1 MNKAIIIKSEWLNKK
16 RITKDDFENLLKE
29 EEKWNLIIL
38 LQKKKGKIV
47 VQITEIEIVYCLYRM
62 IKKIIIFRIDST
74 HWIKKY
80 YSNKHRQFNILK
92 IINLFSK
99 WVISLL

>member
-1 MNKAIIIKSEWLNKK
+1 MKSDYSS
-16 RITKDDFENLLKE
+16 TK
-29 EEKWNLIIL
+29 
-38 LQKKKGKIV
+38 KKKGKIV

-80 YSNKHRQFNILK
+80 YSNKHGQFNILK
-92 IINLFSK
+92 IINFPNK
-99 WVISLL
+99 WLVCFRNKSLKMYEN

>member
-1 MNKAIIIKSEWLNKK
+1 M
-16 RITKDDFENLLKE
+16 KE
-29 EEKWNLIIL
+29 ETGKVKFDYSFT
-38 LQKKKGKIV
+38 KKKKKKSSSL
-47 VQITEIEIVYCLYRM
+47 QITEIEKVYCLYRM

-80 YSNKHRQFNILK
+80 YSNKHGQFNILK
-92 IINLFSK
+92 IINFFSK